1 MLLHQKISSQL
12 LLVITMSRSS
22 PTLFSCV
29 LTGVCLL
36 FMFVSYSKGMR
47 LLNHYDD
54 DLNNV
59 LGPYTGIFE
68 IFFQIL
74 CKSRRYILVT
84 FPSHLKKLRS
94 KLRFCHEKLNCGVF
108 DSFHSRKNTTKQLFL
123 SKFQCCK

>member
-1 MLLHQKISSQL
+1 VPVVYSSVVLLHQKISSQL

-59 LGPYTGIFE
+59 LGPYTGPDYYPSEDSDWSELFHAGDGDGARD
-68 IFFQIL
+68 
-74 CKSRRYILVT
+74 KRRNGALRFVL
-84 FPSHLKKLRS
+84 PGKRGKKLIPLKYGRS
-94 KLRFCHEKLNCGVF
+94 LQPGM
-108 DSFHSRKNTTKQLFL
+108 
-123 SKFQCCK
+123 